1 MAGNDDLHPILS
13 KIHETLGDVLKSI
26 QRVRGEVEKVHT
38 AVREGA
44 ESIRD
49 AIHENIQAQ
58 AELKMMERVVEVRSI
73 LPQIEAENERIEI
86 EQEELDSQLERI
98 AKRYEEKYAEL
109 DEKAA
114 RRIRDLGSHIFQIDE
129 EEFETGIEEP
139 FAEHVT
145 TTWMSLQSH
154 NDAIGRDR
162 RDRVESTTG
171 EVVTDVHD
179 FVRRQRDLVDR
190 IESVRA
196 DLGTAVSDPRRVQ
209 LPYYTV
215 TVEVD
220 GTTRTHVVG
229 PSAVTAGDD
238 GAGVE
243 LRPLPG
249 VGDLV
254 SRTELRDTRTET
266 IDAGAVQET
275 LARRATDDRPLISY
289 ADGVAGALP
298 DRVEIDVEGGD

>member
-13 KIHETLGDVLKSI
+13 KIHETLGDILKST
-26 QRVRGEVEKVHT
+26 QRLRGEVEKVHT
-38 AVREGA
+38 AITEGVD
-44 ESIRD
+44 SIRD

-73 LPQIEAENERIEI
+73 LPQIEAENERIEV
-86 EQEELDSQLERI
+86 EQAELDTQLERI
-98 AKRYEEKYAEL
+98 AERYEEKHGEL

-114 RRIRDLGSHIFQIDE
+114 NRIRDLGSHIFEIDE
-129 EEFETGIEEP
+129 REFEEGIEEP

-145 TTWMSLQSH
+145 TAWMSLRSH

-171 EVVTDVHD
+171 DVVTDVHD
-179 FVRRQRDLVDR
+179 FVGRQKDLVDR

-196 DLGTAVSDPRRVQ
+196 DLGAPVTEPRRFQ

-220 GTTRTHVVG
+220 GATRHHVVG
-229 PSAVTAGDD
+229 PSVVSTD
-238 GAGVE
+238 GETGVA
-243 LRPLPG
+243 LDSLPG
-249 VGDLV
+249 VEELI
-254 SRTELRDTRTET
+254 SRTELNRTRTET
-266 IDAGAVQET
+266 LDGGRVRESLEPRFADDPPLVSYGGGVEAAV
-275 LARRATDDRPLISY
+275 
-289 ADGVAGALP
+289 P
-298 DRVEIDVEGGD
+298 DHLDVTVEGGD